1 MPDRALGAY
10 RERFR
15 EIEWVRSRT
24 IFPRWMVKNEKGSP
38 AMKVRRALITAAAP
52 DQHMLPLQQLV
63 DRSGKSKTAL
73 QLILEEVV
81 HAGVEE
87 ICVVIQPGDQDE
99 YRRAAGDQVER
110 LLFVEQL
117 EPRGYGHA
125 LLQAREF
132 VGREPF
138 LHLVG
143 DHLYLS
149 TQDRCCAR
157 QLMEAASLHGC
168 SVSAVQATRET
179 KLPYFGAVGGQLVRG
194 ETNLYEVTKVLEKP
208 TPTLAEQEL
217 IIAGL
222 RAGYYLCFF
231 GMHVLTPRIMDL
243 LADME
248 AMQVDVQPSGVGTQR
263 RGGGVQFSAALAQ
276 LAQEEKYLALQL
288 DGTRYNIGVK
298 YGLLMAQLAL
308 ALHGQ
313 DRDAILSE
321 LVELLAAGSLSR
333 N

>member
-1 MPDRALGAY
+1 
-10 RERFR
+10 
-15 EIEWVRSRT
+15 
-24 IFPRWMVKNEKGSP
+24 
-38 AMKVRRALITAAAP
+38 MKVRRALITAAAP

-63 DRSGKSKTAL
+63 DRGGESKTAL
-73 QLILEEVV
+73 QLILEEVI

-99 YRRAAGDQVER
+99 YRRAAGEQVER
-110 LLFVEQL
+110 LLFVEQK
-117 EPRGYGHA
+117 EPRGYGDA
-125 LLQAREF
+125 VLQAREF

-149 TQDRCCAR
+149 TENRCCAQ
-157 QLMEAASLHGC
+157 QLIETATQHGC

-231 GMHVLTPRIMDL
+231 GMHVLTPKVMDL
-243 LADME
+243 LAEME
-248 AMQVDVQPSGVGTQR
+248 ATRGDADSLHNASRRQVPGI
-263 RGGGVQFSAALAQ
+263 QFSAALAQ
-276 LAQEEKYLALQL
+276 LAQQEKYLALHL
-288 DGTRYNIGVK
+288 SGTRYNIGVK

-321 LVELLAAGSLSR
+321 LVELLATGSISR

>member
-1 MPDRALGAY
+1 
-10 RERFR
+10 
-15 EIEWVRSRT
+15 
-24 IFPRWMVKNEKGSP
+24 
-38 AMKVRRALITAAAP
+38 MKVRRALITAAAP
-52 DQHMLPLQQLV
+52 NQHTLPLQQLV
-63 DRSGKSKTAL
+63 DSNGESKTAL

-81 HAGVEE
+81 RAGVEE
-87 ICVVIQPGDQDE
+87 ICVVIQPGDQEE
-99 YRRAAGDQVER
+99 YRRAAGPEVER
-110 LLFVEQL
+110 LLFVEQ
-117 EPRGYGHA
+117 PRPQGYGHA
-125 LLQAREF
+125 LLQARDF
-132 VGREPF
+132 VGRDPF

-149 TQDRCCAR
+149 QHDRCCAQ
-157 QLMEAASLHGC
+157 QLIEAAAKHGC

-179 KLPYFGAVGGQLVRG
+179 KLPYFGAVGGQLIRG

-231 GMHVLTPRIMDL
+231 GMHVLTPGIMDI
-243 LADME
+243 LADMKAATNE
-248 AMQVDVQPSGVGTQR
+248 VVLSTAKASDKPRQLQLS
-263 RGGGVQFSAALAQ
+263 SALAQ
-276 LAQEEKYLALQL
+276 LAQQEKYLALEL

-308 ALHGQ
+308 ALQGH
-313 DRDAILSE
+313 DRDAILTE
-321 LVELLAAGSLSR
+321 LVELLATGSISR